1 MVRINAKKIKAR
13 LEKLKQEQEN
23 QEKEGRE
30 KILVKAVISGD
41 LIFSNKKEAFALY
54 EQSRFGEQKEGK
66 IIYSIPE
73 CLYLVEKSKLEILD
87 KNKKVSFEKLMS
99 RFLKEDSKI
108 GTKYAVF
115 RDMRNRG
122 YIVKT
127 ALKFGAEFRVYD
139 KGKKPGEEHA
149 LWILYPVRESEVLT
163 WHDFS
168 AKNRVA
174 HSTKK
179 NLLIGIV
186 DEEQEITYYEII
198 WRKP

>member
-1 MVRINAKKIKAR
+1 MPKKPAKSEKAERIKKIQAT
-13 LEKLKQEQEN
+13 
-23 QEKEGRE
+23 
-30 KILVKAVISGD
+30 ISGD
-41 LIFSNKKEAFALY
+41 KIFSNKKEAFSLY
-54 EQSRFGEQKEGK
+54 EQSRFGESKEGK

-73 CLYLVEKSKLEILD
+73 ALYLEEKGKLQVVVG
-87 KNKKVSFEKLMS
+87 KKKLGFDKLMAK
-99 RFLKEDSKI
+99 FQEEDSKI
-108 GTKYAVF
+108 GIKYAVF
-115 RDMRNRG
+115 KDMRNRG

-127 ALKFGAEFRVYD
+127 ALKFGAEFRVYN
-139 KGKKPGEEHA
+139 KGKQPGEEHA
-149 LWILYPVRESEVLT
+149 LWILYPVKENETLT

-186 DEEQEITYYEII
+186 DEEGDVTYYEII